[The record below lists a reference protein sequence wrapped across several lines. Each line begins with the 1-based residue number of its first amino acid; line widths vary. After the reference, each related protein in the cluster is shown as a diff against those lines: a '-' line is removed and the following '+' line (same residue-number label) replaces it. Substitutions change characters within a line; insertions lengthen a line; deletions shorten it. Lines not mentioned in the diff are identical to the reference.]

1 MGLTDIFLLA
11 VRWAHALAAVAWVGG
26 SIFFLLV
33 LRPAL
38 SKTEGREAG
47 LAGELVG
54 REFRGLVDTCV
65 VVLVLTGVVL
75 TFDRLTSPV
84 IGVSYV
90 VTLGLK
96 VALAV
101 GMFALAWARRVQPR
115 RPERAEGQT
124 QPRQAN
130 VPAAAAAAV
139 APGGMMGVRRIIR
152 GLTGVNLIVILGV
165 VVFLLSDLLR
175 ALYEAGLEG

>member
-26 SIFFLLV
+26 SIFLLLV

-38 SKTEGREAG
+38 RKAEGQEAG
-47 LAGELVG
+47 SAGELVG

-75 TFDRLTSPV
+75 AFDRLTSPV

-96 VALAV
+96 AALAV

-115 RPERAEGQT
+115 RPEPVEG
-124 QPRQAN
+124 RQEN
-130 VPAAAAAAV
+130 AAAAAAV
-139 APGGMMGVRRIIR
+139 ASGGMMGVRRIIR
-152 GLTGVNLIVILGV
+152 GLTGTNLIVILGV
-165 VVFLLSDLLR
+165 LVFLLSDLLR